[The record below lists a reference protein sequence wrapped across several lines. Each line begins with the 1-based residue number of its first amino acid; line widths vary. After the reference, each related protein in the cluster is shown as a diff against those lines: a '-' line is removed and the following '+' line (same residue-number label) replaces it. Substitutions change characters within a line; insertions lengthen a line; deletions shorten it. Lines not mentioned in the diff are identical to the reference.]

1 MTPGIAE
8 MIGRP
13 RNVGG
18 ALRAEL
24 RCFSGLRGETFGVGD
39 FFGGSVMSLG
49 YLACS
54 FDLLNVGHLDLIA
67 QARELCDRLIVGVYT
82 DEAIE
87 RADGRPPVT
96 PLAER
101 AALVGHVRGVDEV
114 VVHET
119 VPVRGAAATL
129 VLVDDGSR
137 TVAVREIELVP
148 RRGTA
153 SAVLSAALQPS
164 HAEAEP
170 ISA

>member
-1 MTPGIAE
+1 
-8 MIGRP
+8 
-13 RNVGG
+13 
-18 ALRAEL
+18 
-24 RCFSGLRGETFGVGD
+24 
-39 FFGGSVMSLG
+39 MSLG

-129 VLVDDGSR
+129 VLVDDAGSR
-137 TVAVREIELVP
+137 TVTVREIELAP
-148 RRGTA
+148 RRETA
-153 SAVLSAALQPS
+153 SAVLLAALQPS